1 MYIKCYYILNRVA
14 KLIKIFKNNHFFS
27 IKIKISCFRYFCMK
41 QIQLTVKK
49 PGILFL
55 FSFVIIVA
63 SLSSCKKPL
72 LLSKGNLEFSV
83 DTLVFDTVF
92 TTIGSTTQQFKI
104 YNPENKAVEI
114 EEIELMGGESSPF
127 RMNIDGEIGTTLSNI
142 TIEGEDSLF
151 AFVEVTLN
159 VNGQSLPLIIEDSI
173 RFRTNGVDQY
183 VKLAVWGQDAY
194 FHYKDVNEGIWPN
207 DKPHVIYGYAA
218 VDSAK
223 SLIIQEDTDIY
234 LHKNAILYVY
244 KGSLDIQGSLGHEV
258 TLQGDRLESLYD
270 DVSGQYYGIYF
281 QEARPSTINYAII
294 KNGTSGIH
302 LFSRD
307 NTFPGYTLT
316 VTNTTITNN
325 ARYGIFIYSGA
336 KVKAENC
343 VIAKNGNHA
352 LLVLEGGDFNFNFCD
367 LIGFGEGQS
376 STPAVGISNFYNDYA
391 NGTQNI
397 GSINEGK
404 IYNSVIYGGQDVELV
419 IDTISDIAIN
429 LNFDI
434 RNCLIK
440 RTPTMTDSFLASI
453 FWNNNPLFTNIT
465 ENDFTFSI
473 GSALNNNG
481 NSAIQSFLPL
491 DIAGQPRNAPTVD
504 IGAYE
509 IN

>member
-1 MYIKCYYILNRVA
+1 MNQ
-14 KLIKIFKNNHFFS
+14 
-27 IKIKISCFRYFCMK
+27 IKIS
-41 QIQLTVKK
+41 VKK
-49 PGILFL
+49 TGILLL
-55 FSFVIIVA
+55 FSLVLIVA

-72 LLSKGNLEFSV
+72 LLSKGNLTFSV

-114 EEIELMGGESSPF
+114 EEIELMGGENSPF
-127 RMNIDGEIGTTLSNI
+127 RMNIDGYMTTTLSNI
-142 TIEGEDSLF
+142 TIEGKDSLF
-151 AFVEVTLN
+151 AFVEVTLST
-159 VNGQSLPLIIEDSI
+159 NGQTLPLIIEDSI

-194 FHYKDVNEGIWPN
+194 FHYKDIMATQTWPN

-218 VDSAK
+218 VDSAET
-223 SLIIQEDTDIY
+223 LTIQEDTDIY

-244 KGSLDIQGSLGHEV
+244 KGTLDIQGSLGHEV
-258 TLQGDRLESLYD
+258 TFQGDRLETLYD

-307 NTFPGYTLT
+307 NSFSGYTLT
-316 VTNTTITNN
+316 VTNTNITNN

-352 LLVLEGGDFNFNFCD
+352 LLVLEGGDFNFNFCN
-367 LIGFGEGQS
+367 LIGFGESQS
-376 STPAVGISNFYNDYA
+376 ATPAVGISNFYNDFA

-419 IDTISDIAIN
+419 IDTISDSAIN

-440 RTPTMTDSFLASI
+440 RTPTMTDSFLATI
-453 FWNNNPLFTNIT
+453 FWNNNPLFTSIT
-465 ENDFTFSI
+465 ENDFTFSS
-473 GSALNNNG
+473 GSILKDNG
-481 NSAIQSFLPL
+481 NAILQGFLPT
-491 DIAGQPRNAPTVD
+491 DIAGNPRVAPSID

-509 IN
+509 MP